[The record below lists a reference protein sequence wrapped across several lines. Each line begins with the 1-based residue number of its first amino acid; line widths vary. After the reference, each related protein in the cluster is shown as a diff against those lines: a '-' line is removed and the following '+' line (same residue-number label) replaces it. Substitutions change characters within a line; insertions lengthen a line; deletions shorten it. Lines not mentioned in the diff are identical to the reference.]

1 MGGNYVSEIAMNKKG
16 KAKKIKYR
24 ENIFTIFRDGDL
36 FTRLS
41 FLIMGFANIA
51 KKQIVKGLIYLG
63 FEIGFI
69 CFMISIGIE
78 KLQGLITL
86 GTKTQGWVMDKA
98 LGIEVLSQGD
108 NSMLFLL
115 YGVCTLAVVGLFI
128 AMYISNIYSAKHL
141 EDLKHQGRHIPNF
154 LEDVKDL
161 LDNKFHVTLMTI
173 PLIMVTVFTV
183 LPLVYMILIAFTN
196 YDRDHQPPGT
206 LFTWVG
212 LANFK
217 DMLFST
223 SSFSHTFFPVLG
235 WTITWAIIATITCYF
250 GGIILAL
257 MINKSGIKFKKGW
270 RTIFVLTMA
279 IPQFI
284 SLLIMRIMLNDYGP
298 INALLQ
304 SLGITDGIIQFLV
317 NPQWARIV
325 VLLVNF
331 WIGVPYT
338 MLITSGILMNIPR
351 ELYEAADID
360 GASPIKAFRKIT
372 MPYILFVTAPYLITQ
387 FIGNINNFNVIFFL
401 TKGEPLATDYYFA
414 GKTDLLVTWLYKLTV
429 NYKDYSRASVIGI
442 AVFVISVIFSLIAF
456 NFTSSSKNEE
466 DFQ

>member
-1 MGGNYVSEIAMNKKG
+1 MSEVALDKKT
-16 KAKKIKYR
+16 KAKKKKR
-24 ENIFTIFRDGDL
+24 ENIFTIFRDGDIY
-36 FTRLS
+36 TRLS

-51 KKQIVKGLIYLG
+51 RKQIVKGLIYLA
-63 FEIGFI
+63 FEISFI
-69 CFMISIGIE
+69 YFMISIGIE

-86 GTKTQGWVMDKA
+86 GTQTQGWVMDET

-115 YGVCTLAVVGLFI
+115 YGVCALAVIGVFLVT
-128 AMYISNIYSAKHL
+128 YISNIYSARNLQKIV
-141 EDLKHQGRHIPNF
+141 EEKRHIPT
-154 LEDVKDL
+154 LKEDLKDL
-161 LDNKFHVTLMTI
+161 LDNRFHVTLMSL
-173 PLIMVTVFTV
+173 PLIMVTIFTV

-196 YDRDHQPPGT
+196 YDKDHQPPGA
-206 LFTWVG
+206 LFHWVG

-217 DMLFST
+217 DMLFSS
-223 SSFSHTFFPVLG
+223 SSFSQTFFPVLG
-235 WTITWAIIATITCYF
+235 WTIVWAVIATVSCYF
-250 GGIILAL
+250 GGIVLAIL
-257 MINKSGIKFKKGW
+257 INKKGIRLKKMW

-279 IPQFI
+279 VPQFI

-298 INALLQ
+298 INAMLQ
-304 SLGITDGIIQFLV
+304 NIGLTDHIIQFLA
-317 NPQWARIV
+317 NPTWARIA

-338 MLITSGILMNIPR
+338 MLITSSILMNIPK

-360 GASPIKAFRKIT
+360 GASPFKAFMKIT
-372 MPYILFVTAPYLITQ
+372 MPYVFFVTAPYLITQ

-442 AVFVISVIFSLIAF
+442 AVFVISIIISLVTF
-456 NFTSSSKNEE
+456 NLTSSAKREE

>member
-1 MGGNYVSEIAMNKKG
+1 MEGKRVSEVAIK
-16 KAKKIKYR
+16 KAKKTKTKR
-24 ENIFTIFRDGDL
+24 DNIFTIFKEGDL

-41 FLIMGFANIA
+41 FLIMGFANLA
-51 KKQIVKGLIYLG
+51 KKQIVKGLVYLAC
-63 FEIGFI
+63 EIGFI
-69 CFMISIGIE
+69 WYMIAIGAE
-78 KLQGLITL
+78 KMRGLITL
-86 GTKTQGWVMDKA
+86 GTQTQGWVMDEA
-98 LGIEVLSQGD
+98 LGIEVLTQGD

-115 YGVCTLAVVGLFI
+115 YGVCSLAVIALFI
-128 AMYISNIYSAKHL
+128 VLYISNIYSAKKL
-141 EDLKHQGRHIPNF
+141 QNLSERGEHIPSF
-154 LEDVKDL
+154 IEDVKDL
-161 LDNKFHVTLMTI
+161 VDNKFHVTLMTV
-173 PLIMVTVFTV
+173 PMIMVTLFTI

-196 YDRDHQPPGT
+196 YDKDHQPPGA

-217 DMLFST
+217 DMLFSS
-223 SSFSHTFFPVLG
+223 SSFSKTFFPVLG
-235 WTITWAIIATITCYF
+235 WTLTWAIIATVSCYF

-257 MINKSGIKFKKGW
+257 LINKEGIKFKKGW
-270 RTIFVLTMA
+270 RTIFVITMA

-284 SLLIMRIMLNDYGP
+284 SLLVMRVMLNDYGP
-298 INALLQ
+298 INGLLQ
-304 SLGITDGIIQFLV
+304 NLGVTQEIIQFLV
-317 NPQWARIV
+317 NPKWARIV

-338 MLITSGILMNIPR
+338 MLITSGILMNVPK
-351 ELYEAADID
+351 ELYEAAEID
-360 GASPIKAFRKIT
+360 GASPIKKFWKIT
-372 MPYILFVTAPYLITQ
+372 MPYIFFITAPYLITQ

-401 TKGEPLATDYYFA
+401 TKGEPLATNYYYA

-456 NFTSSSKNEE
+456 NLTSSSKNEE

>member
-1 MGGNYVSEIAMNKKG
+1 MSEVALDKKT
-16 KAKKIKYR
+16 KAKKRKY
-24 ENIFTIFRDGDL
+24 ENIFTIFRDGDIY
-36 FTRLS
+36 TRLS

-51 KKQIVKGLIYLG
+51 RKQIVKGLIYLA
-63 FEIGFI
+63 FEISFI
-69 CFMISIGIE
+69 YFMISIGIE

-86 GTKTQGWVMDKA
+86 GTQTQGWVMDET

-115 YGVCTLAVVGLFI
+115 YGVCALAVIGVFLV
-128 AMYISNIYSAKHL
+128 AYISNIYSARNLQKL
-141 EDLKHQGRHIPNF
+141 VEEKRHIPT
-154 LEDVKDL
+154 LKEDLKDL
-161 LDNKFHVTLMTI
+161 LDNKFHVTLMSL

-196 YDRDHQPPGT
+196 YDKDHQPPGA
-206 LFTWVG
+206 LFHWVG

-217 DMLFST
+217 DMLFSS
-223 SSFSHTFFPVLG
+223 SSFSQTFFPVLG
-235 WTITWAIIATITCYF
+235 WTIVWAVIATVSCYF
-250 GGIILAL
+250 GGIVLAIL
-257 MINKSGIKFKKGW
+257 INKKGIRLKKMW

-279 IPQFI
+279 VPQFI

-304 SLGITDGIIQFLV
+304 NLGLTDHIIQFLA
-317 NPQWARIV
+317 NPTWARIA
-325 VLLVNF
+325 VLVVNF

-338 MLITSGILMNIPR
+338 MLITSSILMNIPK

-360 GASPIKAFRKIT
+360 GASPFKAFMKIT
-372 MPYILFVTAPYLITQ
+372 MPYVFFVTAPYLITQ

-442 AVFVISVIFSLIAF
+442 AVFVISIIISLVTF
-456 NFTSSSKNEE
+456 NLTSSAKGEE

>member
-1 MGGNYVSEIAMNKKG
+1 MSAGVISRQTKKV
-16 KAKKIKYR
+16 KSHSKK
-24 ENIFTIFRDGDL
+24 ENLFTIFTKGDI
-36 FTRLS
+36 FTKLS
-41 FLIMGFANIA
+41 FLIMGLGNIA
-51 KKQIVKGLIYLG
+51 RKQFVKGLLYLVSEIVFIYFLIA
-63 FEIGFI
+63 IGL
-69 CFMISIGIE
+69 S

-86 GTKTQGWVMDKA
+86 GTNAQGWVMDEA

-115 YGVCTLAVVGLFI
+115 YGVCALAVVAIFLVI
-128 AMYISNIYSAKHL
+128 YVSNIHSAWNVQKL
-141 EDLKHQGRHIPNF
+141 VQNNRHIPTF
-154 LEDVKDL
+154 KEELKSL
-161 LDNKFHVTLMTI
+161 LDERFHVTLMAI
-173 PLIMVTVFTV
+173 PFIGVMIFTV
-183 LPLVYMILIAFTN
+183 LPLAYMILIAFTN
-196 YDRDHQPPGT
+196 YDRDHQPPGA
-206 LFTWVG
+206 LFDWVG

-217 DMLFST
+217 DMLFSS

-235 WTITWAIIATITCYF
+235 WTITWAVIATASCYL

-257 MINKSGIKFKKGW
+257 MINKNGIRLKKMW

-284 SLLIMRIMLNDYGP
+284 SLLVMRVMLNDYGP
-298 INALLQ
+298 INAVLQ
-304 SLGITDGIIQFLV
+304 NLGLTQNLIQFLE
-317 NPQWARIV
+317 NPTYARIT
-325 VLLVNF
+325 VLAVNL
-331 WIGVPYT
+331 WIGIPYT
-338 MLITSGILMNIPR
+338 MLITSGILMNIPK
-351 ELYEAADID
+351 ELYEAAEID
-360 GASPIKAFRKIT
+360 GASPVKAFIKIT
-372 MPYILFVTAPYLITQ
+372 MPYILFVTSPYLITQ

-456 NFTSSSKNEE
+456 NFTSSAKNEE